1 MPVVFFYLSLQCFY
15 FHFFQRQTKNLAEA
29 MALNK
34 REEAL
39 MAATRYRVIQSST
52 NTMGDGINLQEGE
65 ELQVREKT
73 DGGWWLVK
81 GVHGEGWAPSAYIG
95 IIPPSKPEVCPEVLI
110 SVQFM

>member
-1 MPVVFFYLSLQCFY
+1 
-15 FHFFQRQTKNLAEA
+15 
-29 MALNK
+29 
-34 REEAL
+34 
-39 MAATRYRVIQSST
+39 MAATRYRAIQSFT

-95 IIPPSKPEVCPEVLI
+95 IIPPSKPEVCLEVLI
-110 SVQFM
+110 EGHFFSCR